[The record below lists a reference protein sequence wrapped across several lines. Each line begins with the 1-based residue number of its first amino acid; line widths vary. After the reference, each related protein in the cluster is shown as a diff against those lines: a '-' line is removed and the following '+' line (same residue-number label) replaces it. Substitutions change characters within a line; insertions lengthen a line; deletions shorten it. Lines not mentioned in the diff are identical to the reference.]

1 MDGSTTAG
9 LEHRSAQLIDQFG
22 RHKHKLRIS
31 PTDRCNFRC
40 SYCMPDRPEWLA
52 KKDILSFKSC

>member
-1 MDGSTTAG
+1 MDGSMTTR

-31 PTDRCNFRC
+31 LTDRCNCRVVRR
-40 SYCMPDRPEWLA
+40 SYLRPTP
-52 KKDILSFKSC
+52 

>member
-1 MDGSTTAG
+1 MDGSTTTR

-31 PTDRCNFRC
+31 LTDRCNFRC
-40 SYCMPDRPEWLA
+40 SSVSYTHLRAHET
-52 KKDILSFKSC
+52 

>member
-1 MDGSTTAG
+1 MDGSTTTR

-31 PTDRCNFRC
+31 LTDRC
-40 SYCMPDRPEWLA
+40 SYCMPDTPEWLA

>member
-1 MDGSTTAG
+1 MDGSTTTP

-31 PTDRCNFRC
+31 LTDHCKFVVVIACPIGRNG
-40 SYCMPDRPEWLA
+40 WQ
-52 KKDILSFKSC
+52 KKTS

>member
-1 MDGSTTAG
+1 MDGSTTTP

-31 PTDRCNFRC
+31 LTDRC
-40 SYCMPDRPEWLA
+40 SYCMPDKPEWLA